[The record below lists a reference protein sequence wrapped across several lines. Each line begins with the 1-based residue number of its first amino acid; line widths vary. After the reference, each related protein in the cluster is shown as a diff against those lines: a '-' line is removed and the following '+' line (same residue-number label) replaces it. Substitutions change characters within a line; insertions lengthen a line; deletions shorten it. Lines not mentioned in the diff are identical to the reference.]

1 MSRTTFSHSSYVNFV
16 FFLPATSSFAQQ
28 RIFLHEQ
35 IPFASQ
41 DHQNIYLIP
50 LIFRI
55 ACVNEHLSIS
65 RLYQGLRAMMQKH
78 HILRTA
84 LTFDSEN
91 MIMQHCMDISDIADD
106 RSASEYPLTRH
117 QYNHQY
123 DIENTMNDILSHA
136 NRFDL
141 SKGRV
146 IQCHVLHHTR
156 SSDHPFVEHA
166 DVLSNDDLI
175 LFCIHHSAF
184 DGASTA
190 IFCQELTQAYDSDS
204 ILSTNTDQLQ
214 YIDYAVHEHQLNMTS
229 SQTFWRLQLQQ
240 YNLQRVLSLPSDR
253 RRSSAEQRSV
263 RASSAQFT
271 LDNDLSSAFFTYAS
285 AHQLTPFQLGLAAF
299 YIFLFKLSHGQSD
312 LCISCINANRYRS
325 ELENMIGMFVATLPY
340 RMQLQPHWPFD
351 ELVKHVRDK
360 SLSILEHSQYPLQH
374 ILSDFHENQ
383 MSASFLEI
391 VFDFITASPN
401 TSQLSLDGTTLK
413 PVSLSSSSE
422 VAKFD
427 FLCSFIYDPMVDD
440 GQLSCRFVC
449 SRDLYDERTVE
460 TMSQRFQ
467 HLLHQLFS
475 PRLTTIVSDQNNVS
489 ISRLSLILP
498 DESEEIEGRVFHRLA
513 DVINEG
519 MSYFTRMSEEVLE
532 L

>member
-1 MSRTTFSHSSYVNFV
+1 MKFV
-16 FFLPATSSFAQQ
+16 FFLPARASFAQQ
-28 RIFLHEQ
+28 RIFLDEQ
-35 IPFASQ
+35 IRFASQ
-41 DHQNIYLIP
+41 DHRNIYLIP

-55 ACVNEHLSIS
+55 ASSNEHLSIS
-65 RLYQGLRAMMQKH
+65 RLCHVLRAMMHKH

-84 LTFDSEN
+84 LTFDSDG
-91 MIMQHCMDISDIADD
+91 MIMQHCVDISDIANDTT
-106 RSASEYPLTRH
+106 ASEYLLTHH

-123 DIENTMNDILSHA
+123 HIENTINNIISHVHG
-136 NRFDL
+136 FDL
-141 SKGRV
+141 SKGHV
-146 IQCHVLHHTR
+146 IQCHVLHH
-156 SSDHPFVEHA
+156 SHALDHPSVEHA

-175 LFCIHHSAF
+175 VFCIHHSAF
-184 DGASTA
+184 DGASIG
-190 IFCQELTQAYDSDS
+190 IFCQELTQVYESDS
-204 ILSTNTDQLQ
+204 ILSTNTDRLQ
-214 YIDYAVHEHQLNMTS
+214 YIDYAVHEHQLDMTS
-229 SQTFWRLQLQQ
+229 SLEFWRHQLHE

-263 RASSAQFT
+263 RASTAQFT

-299 YIFLFKLSHGQSD
+299 YVFLFKLSHGQSD
-312 LCISCINANRYRS
+312 LCISCISANRYRS

-360 SLSILEHSQYPLQH
+360 SLSILEHSHYPLQH

-383 MSASFLEI
+383 TSVSFLEI

-401 TSQLSLDGTTLK
+401 TSQLSLDGTTLR

-427 FLCSFIYDPMVDD
+427 FSCSFIYDPMIDD
-440 GQLSCRFVC
+440 GRLGCHFVC
-449 SRDLYDERTVE
+449 SHDLYDERTVAI
-460 TMSQRFQ
+460 MSQRFQ

-475 PRLTTIVSDQNNVS
+475 SRLNTIVSDQYNVS

-498 DESEEIEGRVFHRLA
+498 DESEEMEGRVFHRLA
-513 DVINEG
+513 DVGNEG
-519 MSYFTRMSEEVLE
+519 MLNA
-532 L
+532 